1 MSSFSAFKYM
11 IGSEIFTSYMPMVHA
26 DFKATYIAV
35 VLQAHANSLL
45 PGQILLKLS
54 DNLTR

>member
-1 MSSFSAFKYM
+1 M

-45 PGQILLKLS
+45 PGQILLKLW